1 MLINKHHMR
10 FTFSVYLVRFIF
22 VLFFFTSAE
31 ESYCQKEN
39 EGTTTRAVVYQGDT
53 IPYIELKTVPFIAP
67 KHFKNKREKRRY
79 TRLVYNI
86 KKVYPYARLAG
97 LKYRQY
103 SEELS
108 QIESESERKKMT
120 KQIEQ
125 EIKEQFEDD
134 LKKLTIS
141 QGHILIKLIDRE
153 TQHSSYDLLKDF
165 RGIFTAV
172 FWQSFGRIFGYN
184 LKTKYDPEGED
195 KNIEEVVQLIERG
208 LL

>member
-1 MLINKHHMR
+1 MR
-10 FTFSVYLVRFIF
+10 FFFSPYLLSFIF
-22 VLFFFTSAE
+22 LLLLWLSAE
-31 ESYCQKEN
+31 ESFAQN
-39 EGTTTRAVVYQGDT
+39 ESGGQTTRAVVYKGDT
-53 IPYIELKTVPFIAP
+53 IPYIELNPIPFVAP
-67 KHFKNKREKRRY
+67 KFFKNKREKRRY

-108 QIESESERKKMT
+108 EIEGESERKKMT

-125 EIKEQFEDD
+125 EIKDQFEDD
-134 LKKLTIS
+134 LKKLTFS

-184 LKTKYDPEGED
+184 LKTKYDPDGED
-195 KNIEEVVQLIERG
+195 KKIEEVVLLIERG

>member
-1 MLINKHHMR
+1 MR

>member
-1 MLINKHHMR
+1 MR

-125 EIKEQFEDD
+125 EIKEQFEDE

>member
-1 MLINKHHMR
+1 ML
-10 FTFSVYLVRFIF
+10 L
-22 VLFFFTSAE
+22 FFTSAE
-31 ESYCQKEN
+31 ESFCQKAN
-39 EGTTTRAVVYQGDT
+39 EGKTTRAVVYEGDT
-53 IPYIELKTVPFIAP
+53 IPYIELKAVPFIAP
-67 KHFKNKREKRRY
+67 KYFKNKREKRRY

-108 QIESESERKKMT
+108 EIESESERKKMT

-125 EIKEQFEDD
+125 EIKEQFEED
-134 LKKLTIS
+134 LKKLTFS

-195 KNIEEVVQLIERG
+195 KKIEEVVQLIERG
-208 LL
+208 LI

>member
-1 MLINKHHMR
+1 MR
-10 FTFSVYLVRFIF
+10 IAFSTYLLSF
-22 VLFFFTSAE
+22 VFLLLFLSSAE
-31 ESYCQKEN
+31 ESFSQKTN
-39 EGTTTRAVVYQGDT
+39 GGTTTRAVIYKGDT
-53 IPYIELKTVPFIAP
+53 IPYIKLKAFAFVAP
-67 KHFKNKREKRRY
+67 KHFKNNREKRRY

-103 SEELS
+103 SEQLAE
-108 QIESESERKKMT
+108 IDSEYERKKMT
-120 KQIEQ
+120 KQIEN

-184 LKTKYDPEGED
+184 LKTKYDPDGED
-195 KNIEEVVQLIERG
+195 KKIEEVVLLIERG